1 MSLRP
6 VGNLP
11 PSVYWRRRTLVV
23 LPLLFLVILTF
34 YVACS
39 PGGSKGDVGAS
50 SPVAST
56 SSVGSSPSNSAPTS
70 PSPTTATT
78 SGSAGAPTTTPTTTP
93 PASPSA
99 AAVTACVATSLQ
111 VAAVTSAK
119 SYKVGSEPVVSLQVT
134 NTGMRPCTQDLAD
147 RQIVL
152 TVYNGDARVWG
163 SHDCKVEPGTNVA
176 TLSPNR
182 PVKLSITWTGLSSQP
197 GCAAQRVRVAA
208 GTYTLKATLGK
219 ITGVPA
225 TFALT

>member
-11 PSVYWRRRTLVV
+11 TSVYWRRRALVII
-23 LPLLFLVILTF
+23 PLLFLVILTF

-39 PGGSKGDVGAS
+39 PSGNGSDAGGS

-56 SSVGSSPSNSAPTS
+56 SSPVTS
-70 PSPTTATT
+70 PSPSVSPSSSVTPSGTASAATSPTT
-78 SGSAGAPTTTPTTTP
+78 STP
-93 PASPSA
+93 PAKSSPAST
-99 AAVTACVATSLQ
+99 AVAACVATSLQ
-111 VAAVTSAK
+111 VAGVTSAAT
-119 SYKVGSEPVVSLQVT
+119 YKVGSEPVVSLQVT
-134 NTGMRPCTQDLAD
+134 NTGMKPCTQDLAD
-147 RQIVL
+147 AQIVL

-163 SHDCKVEPGTNVA
+163 SHDCKVQPGTNVS

-197 GCAAQRVRVAA
+197 GCAATRVRVAA
-208 GTYTLKATLGK
+208 GKYTLKATLGK

-225 TFALT
+225 TFTLT